1 MTTTEKMNTTK
12 GSPNGTNKLT
22 ARIADISL
30 RKAAIVAGIGYLMSF
45 IGASFATLYVDFGD
59 AAATANNIKVGIFG
73 FLIAILGDMLRAW
86 ALYVFFKQVNK
97 SLALL
102 SAWFMLVHDAIFGAA
117 LINLVFGSV
126 LLSGAGHLTVFE
138 PNQLHALRLLFLDGF
153 NYGFQIGLFFFSFH
167 LGILG
172 YLVYKSGYI
181 PRILSVL
188 LIIASLGYLIDSV
201 ARLLLPNYPEIIW
214 TILMG
219 PCLIG
224 ELAIMVWLV
233 IKGGKCPTDG

>member
-1 MTTTEKMNTTK
+1 M
-12 GSPNGTNKLT
+12 
-22 ARIADISL
+22 
-30 RKAAIVAGIGYLMSF
+30 
-45 IGASFATLYVDFGD
+45 
-59 AAATANNIKVGIFG
+59 
-73 FLIAILGDMLRAW
+73 
-86 ALYVFFKQVNK
+86 
-97 SLALL
+97 L

-153 NYGFQIGLFFFSFH
+153 NYGFQIGLIFFSFH

-188 LIIASLGYLIDSV
+188 LIAASLGYLIDNV
-201 ARLLLPNYPEIIW
+201 GNTFFPNYPEIIGLVV
-214 TILMG
+214 IA
-219 PCLIG
+219 PNLIG

-233 IKGGKCPTDG
+233 IKGGKRPTEG

>member
-1 MTTTEKMNTTK
+1 MTTKEKMNTNIIT
-12 GSPNGTNKLT
+12 TI
-22 ARIADISL
+22 IADISL
-30 RKAAIVAGIGYLMSF
+30 RKAAIVAGVGFLVSF
-45 IGASFATLYVDFGD
+45 IGATFATLFGGD
-59 AAATANNIKVGIFG
+59 AATTANNYMAGVFG

-97 SLALL
+97 GLALL

-126 LLSGAGHLTVFE
+126 LLSGADHLTVFE

-153 NYGFQIGLFFFSFH
+153 NYGFQIGLIFFSFH

-188 LIIASLGYLIDSV
+188 LIVASFGYLIDSIG
-201 ARLLLPNYPEIIW
+201 RILLPNYPEIIW
-214 TILMG
+214 TVLMG

-224 ELAIMVWLV
+224 ELSIVVWLV
-233 IKGGKCPTDG
+233 FKGGKGSTAR

>member
-1 MTTTEKMNTTK
+1 MTTNEKINL
-12 GSPNGTNKLT
+12 NKT

-30 RKAAIVAGIGYLMSF
+30 RKAAIVVGVGYLVSF
-45 IGASFATLYVDFGD
+45 IGATFATLFGVD
-59 AAATANNIKVGIFG
+59 AATTANNYMAGVFG
-73 FLIAILGDMLRAW
+73 FLIAILGDMVRAW

-97 SLALL
+97 GLALL

-153 NYGFQIGLFFFSFH
+153 NYGFQIGLIFFSFH

-181 PRILSVL
+181 PKILSVL
-188 LIIASLGYLIDSV
+188 LIAASLGYLIDNV
-201 ARLLLPNYPEIIW
+201 GKTFFPNYPEIIGLVV
-214 TILMG
+214 IA
-219 PCLIG
+219 PNLIG
-224 ELAIMVWLV
+224 ELAIMVWLAF
-233 IKGGKCPTDG
+233 KGGKR